1 MKNTMITRLLLGLL
15 LCGGSFLTAQAQQ
28 SDATTT
34 AHKATI
40 FVTNRAGAKFDNKIP
55 ELEDFL
61 TAKLT
66 NLGFA
71 VTSREDT
78 VNSLRTFDPAVA
90 SSPRPADSLDAKLTD
105 QSSASRLAQNM
116 GVDYIVIASIAS
128 IGTTQNAVNAYGVK
142 AVNIETLMRVTY
154 KILDIN
160 GASLVADTIRVS
172 DLKQQTPESVTAG
185 DDTINDLLDKS
196 SEKIAGSLQNTLNHR
211 ALAAPAPA
219 AQYANVTITTEAA
232 DLTIPDIRVDDTRTV
247 TIVDCK
253 VSPLSVTVEVDGI
266 AAGTAPGTLQLR
278 PGLSKL
284 RLTREGFDTWER
296 TVNVHEGLK
305 LVAALKMSA
314 AGYARWQD
322 STSFLNGLKNG
333 AKLTDAQVKVL
344 EGKAKMFEQSGFK
357 IDTKDAPQQ
366 LNNLS
371 IFKD

>member
-1 MKNTMITRLLLGLL
+1 MITRLLLGLL

>member
-1 MKNTMITRLLLGLL
+1 MKNIIITRLFLGLL
-15 LCGGSFLTAQAQQ
+15 LSGAVFTAHAQQ
-28 SDATTT
+28 TEPSAP
-34 AHKATI
+34 HKATI
-40 FVTNRAGAKFDNKIP
+40 FVTNRAGAKFDHKIP

-61 TAKLT
+61 SAKLT

-78 VNSLRTFDPAVA
+78 VNSLRTFDATVA
-90 SSPRPADSLDAKLTD
+90 SSPRPADSLDSKLTD

-116 GVDYIVIASIAS
+116 GVDYIIIASIAS

-142 AVNIETLMRVTY
+142 AINVETMLRVTY

-172 DLKQQTPESVTAG
+172 DLKQQSPESVTES
-185 DDTINDLLDKS
+185 DDVLNDLLDKS
-196 SEKIAGSLQNTLNHR
+196 SEKIAGSLQTSLSR
-211 ALAAPAPA
+211 RPLAAPAPA
-219 AQYANVTITTEAA
+219 AQYATVTITTEAA
-232 DLTIPDIRVDDTRTV
+232 DMTIPDIRVDDTRTV

-266 AAGTAPGTLQLR
+266 AVGTAPGAVQLR

-296 TVNVHEGLK
+296 TINVHEGLK

-314 AGYARWQD
+314 AGYARWQE

-357 IDTKDAPQQ
+357 VDTKDAPQQ
-366 LNNLS
+366 LNNFS
-371 IFKD
+371 IFQN

>member
-128 IGTTQNAVNAYGVK
+128 IGTTQ
-142 AVNIETLMRVTY
+142 
-154 KILDIN
+154 
-160 GASLVADTIRVS
+160 
-172 DLKQQTPESVTAG
+172 TP
-185 DDTINDLLDKS
+185 
-196 SEKIAGSLQNTLNHR
+196 
-211 ALAAPAPA
+211 
-219 AQYANVTITTEAA
+219 
-232 DLTIPDIRVDDTRTV
+232 
-247 TIVDCK
+247 
-253 VSPLSVTVEVDGI
+253 
-266 AAGTAPGTLQLR
+266 
-278 PGLSKL
+278 
-284 RLTREGFDTWER
+284 
-296 TVNVHEGLK
+296 
-305 LVAALKMSA
+305 
-314 AGYARWQD
+314 
-322 STSFLNGLKNG
+322 
-333 AKLTDAQVKVL
+333 
-344 EGKAKMFEQSGFK
+344 
-357 IDTKDAPQQ
+357 
-366 LNNLS
+366 
-371 IFKD
+371 

>member
-1 MKNTMITRLLLGLL
+1 MITRLFLGLL
-15 LCGGSFLTAQAQQ
+15 ICGGSFLTAHAQQ
-28 SDATTT
+28 ADTSPT
-34 AHKATI
+34 HKATI
-40 FVTNRAGAKFDNKIP
+40 FVTNRAGAKFDEKIP

-105 QSSASRLAQNM
+105 QSSAARLAQNM

-128 IGTTQNAVNAYGVK
+128 IGATQNAVNAYGVK
-142 AVNIETLMRVTY
+142 AVNVETMLRVTY

-172 DLKQQTPESVTAG
+172 DLKQQTPESVTASN
-185 DDTINDLLDKS
+185 DTVNDLLDKS
-196 SEKIAGSLQNTLNHR
+196 SEKIVGSLRDSLNHR
-211 ALAAPAPA
+211 PLAAPAPA
-219 AQYANVTITTEAA
+219 AQYVNVIIATEAA
-232 DLTIPDIRVDDTRTV
+232 DMTIPDIRVDDTRTV

-296 TVNVHEGLK
+296 TVNVHDGLK

-314 AGYARWQD
+314 AGYARWQE

-357 IDTKDAPQQ
+357 VDTKDAPQQ
-366 LNNLS
+366 LNNFS
-371 IFKD
+371 IFQN